1 MTMLGF
7 ITRAAA
13 AIRGVSGE
21 QLVPATTRAVPKRGT
36 REMLAAYS
44 ASPVLQ
50 SVARK
55 IAFAVASTEWHAATM
70 VDGREQRLDGHLMAR
85 LLNGGVPGLD
95 GLQCRMATELHLLLV
110 GEAFSVL
117 DRNMLGA
124 PVRRWPAAPH
134 WVRETPR
141 PGHAFFDVQPDGGT
155 SMKLPADDV
164 LWMKDVDPLRPYERG
179 SGIGMALDDELS
191 ADEYAAKHV
200 ANSLANRAR
209 PDIIVSGSKEA
220 PMEEGAVA
228 RLSEIWPQRFGGPNR
243 AGLPMFSRGP
253 VEVHD
258 LTPNFQELQ
267 LTSLRAYERD
277 IIVSVFG
284 VPPELVG
291 ILANSNRATIESAEF
306 LFTKHVIKPRLM
318 ARAAAINDQLA
329 LQYDAELYAVFDDPV
344 DEDVEARRAYIAANP
359 DVFTVDERRAAVG
372 HEPLPDGAGRNFAL
386 QFTTIY
392 GQHQKGAAARMGVT
406 KAATV
411 KAPDDAMGAFSDDWF
426 EPSLTSAY
434 RATVTDFAAA
444 ALADIGVEIAF
455 DVFDPVVSDW
465 ISTQAAARSKLIV
478 GATRDALRVTLSEGV
493 AAGEA
498 TGDLVKRIQAT
509 VTDAGATRARTI
521 ARTEIVQ
528 ASNFATTEAHREAG
542 IEEREWLATSDN
554 EVREAHVEVDGQV
567 RGIDEPF
574 EVNGAQAMYPG
585 GFGVAELDINCYP
598 GDTYVSGAPILGLKA
613 LYAGKVVEIETAA
626 GNRLT
631 VTSNH
636 PVMTI
641 SGLQPAHSIREGD
654 YLLCDGGDV
663 RDSRHPVKH
672 QVDHEVS
679 SAADVFVT
687 LSGSGFRLRAG
698 HAVEDLHGDA
708 AGVQDGY
715 IEVVAKDGA
724 LLLDYASSLVK
735 RGRHVVFGRAD
746 GATLG
751 SCEGAEVLRAAGLA
765 FERSDCGGLVLAEA
779 GDHGVT
785 PLARYGTPS
794 EMDRLGLASD
804 GDSACDQGAAHSGGV
819 APHGT
824 RNGADALP
832 VAVKSDR
839 AGGVKA
845 GAVGVVDR
853 LMTGGDHLPGQSGS
867 VNAEFARKIGDA
879 LAVDLSSDEV
889 VKVRNVDFS
898 GHVYDFQSAEGLM
911 IASGIIVSN
920 CRCAVLPKFP
930 NEITGAK
937 RKAAWLKVEGGR
949 ASHERALE
957 AALVRDFAALS
968 ERIAAALEG

>member
-1 MTMLGF
+1 MLGF
-7 ITRAAA
+7 ISRAAA
-13 AIRGVSGE
+13 AIRGVSGA

-44 ASPVLQ
+44 ASPILQ

-55 IAFAVASTEWHAATM
+55 IAFAVASTEWHAATT

-85 LLNGGVPGLD
+85 LLNSGVPGLD

-141 PGHAFFDVQPDGGT
+141 PGHAFFEVQPDGGA
-155 SMKLPADDV
+155 SMRLPAEDV

-329 LQYDAELYAVFDDPV
+329 PQYDADLYAVFDDPV

-359 DVFTVDERRAAVG
+359 DVFTVDERRAAIG

-411 KAPDDAMGAFSDDWF
+411 KAPADAMDAIPDEWF

-434 RATVTDFAAA
+434 RSTVTDFAAA

-455 DVFDPVVSDW
+455 DVFDPVVSEW
-465 ISTQAAARSKLIV
+465 ISTMAAERSKLIV
-478 GATRDALRVTLSEGV
+478 GATRDSLRVTLSEGV
-493 AAGEA
+493 AAGES

-567 RGIDEPF
+567 RGINEPF

-585 GFGVAELDINCYP
+585 GFGVAELDINCIP
-598 GDTYVSGAPILGLKA
+598 GDALVRGEFVLGLKS
-613 LYAGKVVEIETAA
+613 LYSGEVIEIETASGA
-626 GNRLT
+626 RLT
-631 VTSNH
+631 VTPNH
-636 PVMTI
+636 PVLTL
-641 SGLQPAHSIREGD
+641 SGFVPAHRLREGQYAIRD
-654 YLLCDGGDV
+654 IADTQHAGRKVGEDV
-663 RDSRHPVKH
+663 DAS
-672 QVDHEVS
+672 EAC
-679 SAADVFVT
+679 AADVFEALGGGS
-687 LSGSGFRLRAG
+687 LSMSANCRVEDFDGDGAGVHDGEVEIVSTDRHLLENLGAALAQSGRDVRFRGAGAAALGECPADRLDLANDAPDRSGVSGLVLPGAGGGVHSAPLEPFRVGLTATG
-698 HAVEDLHGDA
+698 HASIAKCARDGGPLEAELGGDA
-708 AGVQDGY
+708 QF
-715 IEVVAKDGA
+715 A
-724 LLLDYASSLVK
+724 LASLVSADRIVKVK
-735 RGRHVVFGRAD
+735 RGA
-746 GATLG
+746 
-751 SCEGAEVLRAAGLA
+751 
-765 FERSDCGGLVLAEA
+765 
-779 GDHGVT
+779 
-785 PLARYGTPS
+785 
-794 EMDRLGLASD
+794 
-804 GDSACDQGAAHSGGV
+804 
-819 APHGT
+819 
-824 RNGADALP
+824 
-832 VAVKSDR
+832 
-839 AGGVKA
+839 
-845 GAVGVVDR
+845 
-853 LMTGGDHLPGQSGS
+853 
-867 VNAEFARKIGDA
+867 
-879 LAVDLSSDEV
+879 
-889 VKVRNVDFS
+889 FS
-898 GHVYDFQSAEGLM
+898 GHVYDFQTV
-911 IASGIIVSN
+911 SGAMVAQGIVIHN

-930 NEITGAK
+930 SEITGAK
-937 RKAAWLKVEGGR
+937 RKAAWLKIEGGR